1 MCCKKSLR
9 REYDIREIYAN
20 IRNKYLH
27 KIEKFSIFAVANTK
41 N

>member
-1 MCCKKSLR
+1 MCCKKSLW
-9 REYDIREIYAN
+9 REDISEIYAH